1 MWLIITCT
9 LVTTLYATTITIA
22 NVSLLQIQGALSA
35 SPDQVAWV
43 VTANLIAT
51 AVTIPLAGWFSNRFG
66 RKRCM
71 IWGTVGFGFATL
83 MCGLSNSLA
92 ELVFWRVLQS
102 AFGSPL
108 TPISQSV
115 VIDEFTGERRGFATA
130 IYSMGVSVTPTI
142 APLAGGYISEEIS
155 WRWVFFI
162 LLPIAFIAL
171 ICVLAFIKP
180 DPPREDRQKLDWT
193 GFISLA
199 IAVSCVQLMLDRGER
214 EDWFES
220 LEIIVEAAGAVI
232 FGWIFLVHSLTSERP
247 FLDPRLLL
255 ERNFALGVGIT
266 LVFGMLFVT
275 PMVLMPAMMQQLRGI
290 PELTAG
296 LFIGARGLGT
306 MLSQVF
312 MIAFAHRWDP
322 RLLFMIGFGLQTYA
336 ALVMLQFDMNV
347 SLGEIAW
354 LMIIQG
360 FGVGC
365 IWVPMTLVTFS
376 NFDPRR
382 TADGSAISA
391 GELTGALT
399 MEDAQSISL
408 LGSDFASFLEGLGDG
423 TPEEA
428 AVRHS
433 YPDWIARLW
442 WAELGAADARALMAA
457 GNEPPERAFRIIRR
471 RADAAGVLA
480 ALGAGAHAADDRNA
494 RPPRP
499 HGVAVAGGPIGTVTM
514 SPCTLASPLEM
525 SCDSGVRPLPVS
537 TKPSHALLRRA
548 TYWPSSHTNSLWL
561 MPSGSE
567 SSGA

>member
-35 SPDQVAWV
+35 SPDQVAWI

-71 IWGTVGFGFATL
+71 IWGTIGFGAATL

-92 ELVFWRVLQS
+92 ELVFWRVMQS

-108 TPISQSV
+108 TPISQSI
-115 VIDEFTGERRGFATA
+115 VIDEFPGERRGFATA

-142 APLAGGYISEEIS
+142 APLVGGYISEEIS

-162 LLPIAFIAL
+162 LLPIALIAL
-171 ICVLAFIKP
+171 VGVLAFIKP
-180 DPPREDRQKLDWT
+180 DPPREERQKLDWT
-193 GFISLA
+193 GFVSLA
-199 IAVSCVQLMLDRGER
+199 VAVSCIQLMLDRGER

-220 LEIIVEAAGAVI
+220 LEIIIEGAGAVI
-232 FGWIFLVHSLTSERP
+232 FGWIFLVHSLTSDRP
-247 FLDPRLLL
+247 FLDPRLLM
-255 ERNFALGVGIT
+255 ERNFALGIGIT

-306 MLSQVF
+306 MLSQVI

-322 RLLFMIGFGLQTYA
+322 RVLFLIGFGTQTYA

-354 LMIIQG
+354 LMVIQG

-382 TADGSAISA
+382 TADGAALFHFVRSIGSSYYISA
-391 GELTGALT
+391 SYVVIFHSQKINYSDLVQWINPFSERLRLVDALDQWDIGTTAGLASIAGEVTRQATTIGYINAFNLFFWT
-399 MEDAQSISL
+399 SL
-408 LGSDFASFLEGLGDG
+408 L
-423 TPEEA
+423 
-428 AVRHS
+428 V
-433 YPDWIARLW
+433 YPLIALIVW
-442 WAELGAADARALMAA
+442 PAR
-457 GNEPPERAFRIIRR
+457 GYQPRR
-471 RADAAGVLA
+471 
-480 ALGAGAHAADDRNA
+480 
-494 RPPRP
+494 
-499 HGVAVAGGPIGTVTM
+499 
-514 SPCTLASPLEM
+514 
-525 SCDSGVRPLPVS
+525 
-537 TKPSHALLRRA
+537 
-548 TYWPSSHTNSLWL
+548 
-561 MPSGSE
+561 
-567 SSGA
+567 